1 MAQLSLKV
9 EIDKEKF
16 QEMIEQF
23 KKDNPD
29 FIEVVR
35 CKNCKHRVHINECG
49 FIEYEC
55 PLYCEGISCSQLK
68 SDDWYCGMGERGD
81 VKK

>member
-23 KKDNPD
+23 KKENPD

-35 CKNCKHRVHINECG
+35 CKDCIHHRK
-49 FIEYEC
+49 F
-55 PLYCEGISCSQLK
+55 
-68 SDDWYCGMGERGD
+68 DDWCAILGRFCEDGEWFCACGAKEID
-81 VKK
+81 E